1 MRPPSLRAARWPAL
15 LLAGL
20 SALPSTS
27 YGQYRQP
34 GQITAASRPAAS
46 GIAVEHAV
54 ASANTEPL
62 TLESALAQALA
73 NHPDLRAGQAEL
85 NAAAALVR
93 QAGALPNPELA
104 TLMEDTRRETRVTTV
119 QLNQAIELGGK
130 RDARV
135 RAAQLAEQQAALDL
149 TWRRVGV
156 QARLCQAFHGL
167 AIAQARSGLGS
178 ALLALA
184 MRAQDIAER
193 RVAAGKAAPIEVVKA
208 KLAVSQAK
216 ATISSAQGEERA
228 ARQRLAQAMG
238 MPAGLLAVP
247 VDVDLDVDLASLPA
261 LSAWDDLPALVE
273 GGHAVRRARLEVA
286 RLQALAD
293 EERARATPDL
303 TLTAGVKRDE
313 QLKLNQPVLGVALSL
328 PLLDRRQGA
337 YEAAV
342 HKVARSEA
350 ELGAARASL
359 LAQAIEAL
367 EELRAALAEAEAL
380 RSDILPGAQQALD
393 VATKGYEQGKFSF
406 LDVLDAQRTYIEAR
420 HQSLTSAE
428 AAYRAEA
435 RLIELLGTPPAAWR

>member
-1 MRPPSLRAARWPAL
+1 MRPQSLRAARWPAL

-20 SALPSTS
+20 SAMPSTS
-27 YGQYRQP
+27 YGQH
-34 GQITAASRPAAS
+34 GQITAASRHAAS
-46 GIAVEHAV
+46 GIAAEHAGL
-54 ASANTEPL
+54 ANTEPL
-62 TLESALAQALA
+62 TLERALAQALA

-85 NAAAALVR
+85 DAAAALVR

-104 TLMEDTRRETRVTTV
+104 TLMEDTRRDTRVTTV

-135 RAAQLAEQQAALDL
+135 RAARLAEQQAALDMA
-149 TWRRVGV
+149 WRRVVV
-156 QARLCQAFHGL
+156 QARLRQAFHGL

-184 MRAQDIAER
+184 MRAQDTAER
-193 RVAAGKAAPIEVVKA
+193 RVAAGKAAPIEAVKA
-208 KLAVSQAK
+208 RLAVSQAK
-216 ATISSAQGEERA
+216 AAISSAQGEERA

-238 MPAGLLAVP
+238 MPAGLIAVP
-247 VDVDLDVDLASLPA
+247 VDVDLDLASLPA
-261 LSAWDDLPALVE
+261 VSAWDDLPALVE

-293 EERARATPDL
+293 EERARAMPDL
-303 TLTAGVKRDE
+303 TLTAGIKRDE

-342 HKVARSEA
+342 HQVARSEA

-359 LAQAIEAL
+359 LAQAIGAL

-380 RSDILPGAQQALD
+380 RSDILPGARQALD

-406 LDVLDAQRTYIEAR
+406 LDVLDAQRTYVEAR

-435 RLIELLGTPPAAWR
+435 RLIELLGTPPSARR